1 MKLYIDQSHITTE
14 YVPGLNLKGDNT
26 MAPRKSK
33 IETTLN
39 KAAETALVPAKR
51 PTRKATKTEPEKTLD
66 WSPLGKVKEW
76 RGSRQVMAVAQAAKQ
91 ARAIERLRLEYL
103 AYAASAL
110 FTGITLGV
118 MLSSWLR

>member
-1 MKLYIDQSHITTE
+1 
-14 YVPGLNLKGDNT
+14 

-39 KAAETALVPAKR
+39 KTTSTALAPAK
-51 PTRKATKTEPEKTLD
+51 PARKTTKAEPEKTLD